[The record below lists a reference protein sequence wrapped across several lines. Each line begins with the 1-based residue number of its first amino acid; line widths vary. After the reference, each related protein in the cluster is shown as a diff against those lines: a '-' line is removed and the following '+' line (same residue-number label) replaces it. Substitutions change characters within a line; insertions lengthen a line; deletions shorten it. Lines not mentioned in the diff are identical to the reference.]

1 MFGDK
6 ITESSCISLCSA
18 NIHYIFI
25 RPYHVPKKKDLKWFI
40 KLKFNVTQYSFNK
53 IKIKTSVNDTGGGW
67 SDHDCIVKLVQELD

>member
-1 MFGDK
+1 MFQ
-6 ITESSCISLCSA
+6 
-18 NIHYIFI
+18 
-25 RPYHVPKKKDLKWFI
+25 KKKDLKWFI